1 MVENNWR
8 ALYKAAV
15 LETDPV
21 KLELRVRAVE
31 DAIRARQSLD
41 GEVSSEERAAMKDA
55 LDSLGVLEDR
65 VEATQKINCPPSHAR
80 SPADSPEEGLR
91 RMHSAL
97 VP

>member
-21 KLELRVRAVE
+21 NLGLRVKAVE

-41 GEVSSEERAAMKDA
+41 GQVSSEERAAMKDA
-55 LDSLGVLEDR
+55 LDSLGVP
-65 VEATQKINCPPSHAR
+65 KIEWNER
-80 SPADSPEEGLR
+80 KK
-91 RMHSAL
+91 
-97 VP
+97 

>member
-21 KLELRVRAVE
+21 KLEFRVKEVE

-41 GEVSSEERAAMKDA
+41 GQVPSEERAAMKDA
-55 LDSLGVLEDR
+55 LDSLGVLK
-65 VEATQKINCPPSHAR
+65 VEWTQREK
-80 SPADSPEEGLR
+80 
-91 RMHSAL
+91 
-97 VP
+97 